1 MAELPS
7 PKLEGGPSPPAP
19 PAVLTPVE
27 TAPSAPLAVT
37 PTPTTANISSPK
49 APSDTVTSSPKP
61 MAPKVNGI
69 DEPATTEEVPI
80 REPVREPEPEKVEVP
95 VIEDEEG
102 EDRASKQVNGTKNG
116 IDDVDGESELSEPD
130 SNVHSPPGVHDLA
143 DEIVVSNRPDEDQPF
158 SPNHAHS
165 EEEDETM
172 VDAQEE
178 HISPYPKRKR
188 TTTVNG
194 AGEKISDSFDST
206 LEEKAVETITNGKPK
221 PSRAPAGGVKGIIL
235 GHWRDSEVPE
245 DVRKHAVIGFI
256 DIRDRLRTRIQPV
269 NLIGEVM
276 TVDYPLPPGPGGSW
290 VTFDRIFFL
299 PHLIGLDQSQIKE
312 YVRVRSE
319 MNEETDEERIAAEK
333 AVAKDVARRIRPN
346 SSDHPTPQLQIAYGS
361 NLPDHMAALARP
373 DAKRRKTSSGFAPI
387 HPAPS
392 PALDSPRGGPSP
404 AYQRPTLDTL
414 PGTRPTRILLGYW
427 SKSDEKDPKDRHAV
441 YGILGHNDMF
451 RVKLVRETRDGRYV
465 DGNFPT
471 APGALW
477 IAYEEVE
484 MEPHLKSLARA
495 EIKEYCRVRQY
506 QIDQGE
512 TSDEKEANQVKAAAE
527 AQARIGGNPTTIK
540 HTAPSSVTNT
550 SDNIDE
556 PDSPTQ
562 RGLGGQKT
570 RTSRRTEAKALAQ
583 AQAQAEQDKID
594 RDESRVN
601 GRSRPS
607 MGDEGLNGR
616 VNNIRSERAV
626 ALAQREIARAEAAQ
640 GRADLHASHRERA
653 AAVAAEEATAVA
665 AAAVATPGAT
675 TPNGTSRFAASD
687 DMQRLNQVW
696 ARQESLRVRAAS
708 EDAKVYDGRK
718 YERKST
724 GPFTGKLVAQ
734 GTLINIDGEDYVEY
748 RVLTRPSFF

>member
-1 MAELPS
+1 MAEPS
-7 PKLEGGPSPPAP
+7 PKLEGGPSPPV
-19 PAVLTPVE
+19 PATVLTPVE
-27 TAPSAPLAVT
+27 TAPPAPLAVT

-69 DEPATTEEVPI
+69 DEPPSTEEVPI
-80 REPVREPEPEKVEVP
+80 REAVQKPEPEKAEVP
-95 VIEDEEG
+95 VIENEEG
-102 EDRASKQVNGTKNG
+102 EDRSSKHVNGTKNG
-116 IDDVDGESELSEPD
+116 TDDVDGDSELSEPD

-188 TTTVNG
+188 TTTING
-194 AGEKISDSFDST
+194 AGEKVSESFDST
-206 LEEKAVETITNGKPK
+206 IEQKPVETITNGKPK
-221 PSRAPAGGVKGIIL
+221 PTRPSASGVKGIVL

-245 DVRKHAVIGFI
+245 DGRKHAVIGFI

-269 NLIGEVM
+269 NLVGEVM
-276 TVDYPLPPGPGGSW
+276 TVEYPLPPGPGGSW

-299 PHLIGLDQSQIKE
+299 PHLVGLDQSQVKE

-319 MNEETDEERIAAEK
+319 MSEETDEERIAAEK
-333 AVAKDVARRIRPN
+333 AVAKDVARRVRPN

-361 NLPDHMAALARP
+361 NLPDHMAAHVRP

-512 TSDEKEANQVKAAAE
+512 ASDEKEANEVKAAAE

-550 SDNIDE
+550 SDNVDE

-562 RGLGGQKT
+562 RGLSGQKL

-594 RDESRVN
+594 RDETRVN
-601 GRSRPS
+601 GRPRPS
-607 MGDEGLNGR
+607 LGDNEGPNGR